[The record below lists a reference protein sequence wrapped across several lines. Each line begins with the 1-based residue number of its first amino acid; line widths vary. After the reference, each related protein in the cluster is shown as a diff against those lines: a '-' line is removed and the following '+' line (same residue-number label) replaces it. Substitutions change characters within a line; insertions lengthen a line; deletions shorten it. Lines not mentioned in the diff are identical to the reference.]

1 MEKRDLA
8 KMAKDELLDLAKKL
22 KIIGRY
28 AYTKDELIGKIV
40 KKYNAIQ
47 AKKAKAKLPREKKIH
62 KVIEK
67 VKKVIFRAKK
77 TAATVKIPAAEKFV
91 EERQPR
97 PYWQAPVEPAQAFPQ
112 PSQAPVSVA
121 VTSREEEFVFPRG
134 YGDNKIV
141 LLVRDP
147 WWLHAYWEVSIEKQD
162 ELRRNLGNDLYNRSK
177 TVLRVYDVTDIIF
190 NGKNAHSH
198 FDLEIKGA
206 ADNWY
211 IDVGK
216 PNRSWCVDIGLL
228 TPDNKFFLFARSNMV
243 RTPRFGMS
251 DITDEEWMSQEEEYW
266 KLFGVAGGFGFGSSP
281 LKIKKQFRRRF
292 KEEISSGAPWSL
304 FSFMEKKKE
313 RKFWMV
319 VNTELI
325 VYGATEPDAKVTVQ
339 GKPIKLRHDGTFTLR
354 FALPDGT
361 QHIPVEATS
370 SDGIDKRKITPII
383 TRRTE

>member
-1 MEKRDLA
+1 
-8 KMAKDELLDLAKKL
+8 
-22 KIIGRY
+22 
-28 AYTKDELIGKIV
+28 
-40 KKYNAIQ
+40 
-47 AKKAKAKLPREKKIH
+47 
-62 KVIEK
+62 
-67 VKKVIFRAKK
+67 
-77 TAATVKIPAAEKFV
+77 
-91 EERQPR
+91 
-97 PYWQAPVEPAQAFPQ
+97 
-112 PSQAPVSVA
+112 
-121 VTSREEEFVFPRG
+121 
-134 YGDNKIV
+134 V

-147 WWLHAYWEVSIEKQD
+147 WWLHAYWEVRLQKQD
-162 ELRRNLGNDLYNRSK
+162 ELRAKLGNDLYNRSK

-190 NGKNAHSH
+190 NGKNAHSY
-198 FDLEIKGA
+198 FDLEIKGG

-228 TPDNKFFLFARSNMV
+228 TPDNRFFLFARSNVV

-251 DITDEEWMSQEEEYW
+251 EVTDEEWMSQEEEYW

-339 GKPIKLRHDGTFTLR
+339 GKPIKLRNDGTFTLR

-370 SDGIDKRKITPII
+370 NDGVDKRKVTPIVS
-383 TRRTE
+383 RRTE